1 MDDGDRTARRDAAL
15 TLLVLAPVTAAGIA
29 LGAPLAPAAVALG
42 VGGTVVLELL
52 LLRRRARVRAV
63 RADRRVQVVS
73 VAVAVGGGVALAVT
87 VGPWVLT
94 AVGAG
99 LCTYLL
105 LLAGSIAWRR
115 HSGRTRGDNA

>member
-1 MDDGDRTARRDAAL
+1 MYDGDRTARPDDAL
-15 TLLVLAPVTAAGIA
+15 THLVLAPVTVAGVA

-52 LLRRRARVRAV
+52 LLRRRALVRAV
-63 RADRRVQVVS
+63 WADRRVQVVAA
-73 VAVAVGGGVALAVT
+73 VVAVGGGVALAVA

-105 LLAGSIAWRR
+105 LLAGSVVWRR
-115 HSGRTRGDNA
+115 SSPRREDNA